1 MTEALPIDPEVAKRL
16 NSKKGKDLYGYQGEA
31 IDQIMARFRKFP
43 PDTTCCTSFQPGWQ
57 DGDFLG
63 TRQALHLGNR
73 QARAHPDAPHRALGQ
88 TSSMLTEIGVPNK
101 IINSKVKEL
110 EESEEHWCY
119 VAMVE
124 TLNNRLND
132 ERIGFEDLGL
142 VVVDE
147 AHYNSFRKLFKHF
160 DQQVLLGVTATP
172 LSSNIKLPS
181 TTITRS

>member
-1 MTEALPIDPEVAKRL
+1 MVIKEKRSAKSWRASA
-16 NSKKGKDLYGYQGEA
+16 N
-31 IDQIMARFRKFP
+31 FP
-43 PDTTCCTSFQPGWQ
+43 PIQPLVPASHRRRQ
-57 DGDFLG
+57 NGDFLELAKRHILETG
-63 TRQALHLGNR
+63 KRVLILT
-73 QARAHPDAPHRALGQ
+73 HRIELLGQ

-110 EESEEHWCY
+110 EESEDHWCY

-132 ERIGFEDLGL
+132 ERIGFEDLRL

-147 AHYNSFRKLFKHF
+147 AHYNSRKLFKHF

-172 LSSNIKLPS
+172 LSSNIAPPPRQLH
-181 TTITRS
+181 RAHCG

>member
-1 MTEALPIDPEVAKRL
+1 MVIKQMPSSKSWGESEIPFRIQPALPAPNRW
-16 NSKKGKDLYGYQGEA
+16 
-31 IDQIMARFRKFP
+31 RKN
-43 PDTTCCTSFQPGWQ
+43 
-57 DGDFLG
+57 GDFLR
-63 TRQALHLGNR
+63 TREAV
-73 QARAHPDAPHRALGQ
+73 HPETGKRVLILTHRIELLGQ
-88 TSSMLTEIGVPNK
+88 TSTMLSDIGVPNK

-142 VVVDE
+142 IVVDE

-160 DQQVLLGVTATP
+160 DKQVLLGVTATP
-172 LSSNIKLPS
+172 RRATSSCPNDNYPS
-181 TTITRS
+181 